1 MQVRVASDSWS
12 VIEILPHR
20 QGRGVAPSSDRW
32 RMTRT
37 DLADDRD
44 WRGFAAELGLRI
56 HRLRVSKGLSQEAVA
71 YRAGLTRFT
80 YQRYERGEAQ
90 SGAPSNPTLRTLLA
104 LAQVFEV
111 TLQDLVPTD
120 HPDVTTR

>member
-1 MQVRVASDSWS
+1 
-12 VIEILPHR
+12 
-20 QGRGVAPSSDRW
+20 
-32 RMTRT
+32 MTRT
-37 DLADDRD
+37 DLSGDEE
-44 WRGFAAELGLRI
+44 WRRFAADLGLQI

-104 LAQVFEV
+104 LTQVFDV
-111 TLQDLVPTD
+111 TIEELVPAK